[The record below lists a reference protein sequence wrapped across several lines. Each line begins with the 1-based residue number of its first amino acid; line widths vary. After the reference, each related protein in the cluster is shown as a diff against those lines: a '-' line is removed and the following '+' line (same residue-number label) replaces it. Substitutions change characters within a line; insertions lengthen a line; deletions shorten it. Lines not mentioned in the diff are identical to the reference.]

1 MPCNIV
7 IRQGNLMEE
16 PNATFIVNA
25 SNTKLLL
32 GSGVSMAFKRH
43 CGFEL
48 QHEMDAIRDAR
59 NDTIRPSEVVQT
71 SSGRATNFRYA
82 LHAAIMNYHLRMR
95 DPARNPT
102 LETIANT
109 LHNIERHV
117 LAYQPQENEVIKLVL
132 PLMGCGVGGLD
143 KADVIGLYRDFF
155 SKDVEVACTVVIY
168 GYSGE
173 DYQLLKEIMVD
184 EHRQHAWGYSLW
196 VPS

>member
-1 MPCNIV
+1 MPYTIR

-16 PNATFIVNA
+16 PDATFIVNA

-43 CGFEL
+43 CGWEL

-59 NDTIRPSEVVQT
+59 GDTIRPSEVVQT

-102 LETIANT
+102 LETIENT
-109 LHNIERHV
+109 LKNIEAIV
-117 LAYQPQENEVIKLVL
+117 LSYRPQENETIKLVL

-143 KADVIGLYRDFF
+143 KADVIGLYREFF
-155 SKDVEVACTVVIY
+155 SRKIDVACTVVIY

-173 DYQLLKEIMVD
+173 DYALLKEIIG
-184 EHRQHAWGYSLW
+184 HHA
-196 VPS
+196 